1 MFDRVKGMVILMVEL
16 DQIKMELQT
25 YIKPLKEVCESM
37 DIDNKE
43 KRVEELEK
51 EMESPGFWDN
61 NEKSQLYTKQLKN
74 LKDDIEICQRLN
86 EQVDDIFTL
95 IQMACEENDESMVL
109 DIQSEYQS
117 FVDEFEAIRI
127 KTLLSDEYDR
137 HSAILKLN
145 AGAGGT
151 ESCDWSAM
159 LYRMYT
165 RWADAKG
172 FTIEVL
178 DYLDG
183 DEAGIKSVTFQV
195 NGENAYGYLKS
206 EKGVHRLV
214 RISPFN
220 AQGKRQTSFVSL
232 DVMPEIEEDLDIEI
246 NDDDLRIDTYRSSG
260 AGGQHINKT
269 SSAIRI
275 THIPTGIVVQCQ
287 NERSQHMN
295 KDKAMQMLKAK
306 LFILQKEMNAEKL
319 SDIRGEVKEI
329 GWGNQIRSYVLQ
341 PYTMVK
347 DHRTGQEIAQA
358 DSVLDG
364 NIDPFINAYLKWINI
379 STTNS

>member
-1 MFDRVKGMVILMVEL
+1 
-16 DQIKMELQT
+16 MEA
-25 YIKPLKEVCESM
+25 
-37 DIDNKE
+37 
-43 KRVEELEK
+43 
-51 EMESPGFWDN
+51 PGFWDDPERSN
-61 NEKSQLYTKQLKN
+61 KQMKELKN
-74 LKDDIEICQRLN
+74 LKDTVETCRLLMQSYEDIL
-86 EQVDDIFTL
+86 TL
-95 IQMACEENDESMVL
+95 IQMGYEENDPELIPEIRGEL
-109 DIQSEYQS
+109 DS
-117 FVDEFEAIRI
+117 FIGEFETIRI
-127 KTLLSDEYDR
+127 NTLLSGEYDKNN
-137 HSAILKLN
+137 AILKLN

-151 ESCDWSAM
+151 ESCDWCSM

-165 RWADAKG
+165 RWAERKG
-172 FTIEVL
+172 FAVEVL

-195 NGENAYGYLKS
+195 NGINAYGYLKS

-246 NDDDLRIDTYRSSG
+246 NEEDLRIDTYRSSG

-275 THIPTGIVVQCQ
+275 THIPTGTVVQCQ
-287 NERSQHMN
+287 NERSQFQN

-306 LFILQKEMNAEKL
+306 LFLLKQEANAEKL

-329 GWGNQIRSYVLQ
+329 GWGNQIRSYVMQ
-341 PYTMVK
+341 PYTLVK
-347 DHRTGQEIAQA
+347 DHRTGAESGNVDA
-358 DSVLDG
+358 VMDG
-364 NIDPFINAYLKWINI
+364 SIDLFVNAYLKWL
-379 STTNS
+379 STGAKTVEES

>member
-1 MFDRVKGMVILMVEL
+1 
-16 DQIKMELQT
+16 MEA
-25 YIKPLKEVCESM
+25 
-37 DIDNKE
+37 
-43 KRVEELEK
+43 
-51 EMESPGFWDN
+51 PGFWDN
-61 NEKSQLYTKQLKN
+61 PDYSNKKMKELKN
-74 LKDDIEICQRLN
+74 LKDTVDQINGLETQYEDIE
-86 EQVDDIFTL
+86 TL
-95 IQMACEENDESMVL
+95 IEMGNEEEDESMVEEIRGEL
-109 DIQSEYQS
+109 DS
-117 FVDEFEAIRI
+117 FAAELETLRI
-127 KTLLSDEYDR
+127 GTLLTGEYDKND
-137 HSAILKLN
+137 AILKLN

-151 ESCDWSAM
+151 ESCDWCSM

-165 RWADAKG
+165 RWAEKKG
-172 FTIEVL
+172 FSVEVL

-232 DVMPEIEEDLDIEI
+232 DVMPNIEEDLDVEI
-246 NDDDLRIDTYRSSG
+246 NDEDLRIDTYRSSG

-275 THIPTGIVVQCQ
+275 THLPTGIVVQCQ
-287 NERSQHMN
+287 NERSQFQN

-306 LFILQKEMNAEKL
+306 LYMLKQEENAQKL
-319 SDIRGEVKEI
+319 SGIRGEVKEI
-329 GWGNQIRSYVLQ
+329 GWGNQIRSYVFQ

-347 DHRTGQEIAQA
+347 DHRTNYETGNVDA
-358 DSVLDG
+358 VMDG
-364 NIDPFINAYLKWINI
+364 DLDPFINAYLKWI
-379 STTNS
+379 STGKAEGEEQ

>member
-1 MFDRVKGMVILMVEL
+1 MVEL
-16 DQIKMELQT
+16 DQMKAELQA
-25 YIKPLKEVCESM
+25 YESPLAEVRDSLNLA
-37 DIDNKE
+37 DKSRRI
-43 KRVEELEK
+43 EELER
-51 EMESPGFWDN
+51 EMEAPGFWDDPDSSN
-61 NEKSQLYTKQLKN
+61 RKMKELKN
-74 LKDDIEICQRLN
+74 LKDTADTVNGLRTQYEDIE
-86 EQVDDIFTL
+86 TL
-95 IQMACEENDESMVL
+95 IEMGYEEEEPELVPEIRSEL
-109 DIQSEYQS
+109 DAFIET
-117 FVDEFEAIRI
+117 FENIRI
-127 KTLLSDEYDR
+127 RTLLSGEYDKNN
-137 HSAILKLN
+137 AILKLN

-151 ESCDWSAM
+151 ESCDWCAM

-165 RWADAKG
+165 RWAERKG
-172 FTIEVL
+172 FTLEVL

-183 DEAGIKSVTFQV
+183 EEAGIKSVTFQV

-232 DVMPEIEEDLDIEI
+232 DVMPDIEEDMDIEI
-246 NDDDLRIDTYRSSG
+246 NEDELRIDTYRSSG

-275 THIPTGIVVQCQ
+275 THLPTGIVVQCQ
-287 NERSQHMN
+287 NERSQFQN

-306 LFILQKEMNAEKL
+306 LYMLKQEENAEKL

-347 DHRTGQEIAQA
+347 DHRTSEESGNAEA
-358 DSVLDG
+358 VLDG
-364 NIDPFINAYLKWINI
+364 ALDPFINAYLKWL
-379 STTNS
+379 STGGKAPAGNGQ

>member
-1 MFDRVKGMVILMVEL
+1 MVEL
-16 DQIKMELQT
+16 DQFKYTLNNYQGPLVELRDSLDLAD
-25 YIKPLKEVCESM
+25 KA
-37 DIDNKE
+37 
-43 KRVEELEK
+43 KRIEELER
-51 EMESPGFWDN
+51 EMEAPGYWDN
-61 NEKSQLYTKQLKN
+61 TEKSQEGMKELKN
-74 LKDDIEICQRLN
+74 LKDEAEDYNSLKQQYEDIE
-86 EQVDDIFTL
+86 TL
-95 IQMACEENDESMVL
+95 IEMGYEESDASLIPEIQGELDAFVNKLESMK
-109 DIQSEYQS
+109 
-117 FVDEFEAIRI
+117 I
-127 KTLLSDEYDR
+127 KTLLSGEYDGNN
-137 HSAILKLN
+137 AILKLN

-151 ESCDWSAM
+151 ESCDWAGM

-165 RWADAKG
+165 RWAERKG
-172 FTIEVL
+172 FTVEVL

-232 DVMPEIEEDLDIEI
+232 DVMPDIEEDLDVEI
-246 NDDDLRIDTYRSSG
+246 DEKDLRIDTYRSSG

-275 THIPTGIVVQCQ
+275 THIPTGTVVQCQ
-287 NERSQHMN
+287 NERSQFQN

-306 LFILQKEMNAEKL
+306 LFLLKQEANVEKL
-319 SDIRGEVKEI
+319 SDIRGEVKDI

-341 PYTMVK
+341 PYKMVK
-347 DHRTGQEIAQA
+347 DLRTDVETGNTDA
-358 DSVLDG
+358 VLDG
-364 NIDPFINAYLKWINI
+364 GLDLFINGYLKWI
-379 STTNS
+379 SVSQKQQ